1 MVHKLKR
8 YISEKN
14 LLARHD
20 RVLIA
25 VSGGLDSMVLL
36 HLMKQLEVEVAVAH
50 CNFQLREEDSDQDEA
65 FVRMHCEQWN
75 IPFFCKRFETN
86 NYATEN
92 KLSIQMAAR
101 ELRYT
106 WFEELMEGKGFTK
119 LATAHHF
126 NDSMETMIINWV
138 RGAGTEGLRGI
149 PTKRGNIIR
158 PLLFAT
164 RDEINTYAAE
174 QIITWREDVS
184 NLTDDYQRNF
194 IRHQVVPLLKR
205 LNVSLE
211 NTIRESVIKI
221 DDEWA
226 FYMKSVE
233 DWKKKFVLMEG
244 EVIKIKKE
252 GFDHPAHGASLLL
265 QCLKPMGFSFEQCAE
280 ALQIKD
286 KQSGKQFLSATHKLV
301 VDRGHFIV
309 TQLEGEWN
317 EIIIQPDQRQFTLG
331 PWVMDI
337 SDPSAIQPS
346 DDPNRAVV
354 DADKLDFPLQWRK
367 WKPGDTFF
375 PLGMNHH
382 KKISDFLI
390 DRKVSVGE
398 KDTVTVLESAGKIV
412 WVAGHRID
420 NRFKLTAGT
429 RKALT
434 FSLHLR

>member
-1 MVHKLKR
+1 MVHRLKR
-8 YISEKN
+8 YIGEKN
-14 LLARHD
+14 LLSRHD

-36 HLMKQLEVEVAVAH
+36 HLMKQLDVELTVAH
-50 CNFQLREEDSDQDEA
+50 CNFQLRDEDSNEDEA
-65 FVRMHCEQWN
+65 FVRVHCEKWN

-86 NYATEN
+86 NYATEH
-92 KLSIQMAAR
+92 KISIQMAAR
-101 ELRYT
+101 ELRYA

-126 NDSMETMIINWV
+126 NDAIETMIINWV

-149 PTKRGNIIR
+149 PSKRGNIIR

-174 QIITWREDVS
+174 QIITWREDIS

-211 NTIRESVIKI
+211 NTIRESVIKM

-226 FYMKSVE
+226 FYLKSVE
-233 DWKKKFVLMEG
+233 DWKRKFVLLEG
-244 EVIKIKKE
+244 EVIKITKE

-265 QCLKPMGFSFEQCAE
+265 QCLKSMGFSYEQCAE
-280 ALQIKD
+280 ALEIKD
-286 KQSGKQFLSATHKLV
+286 KQSGKQFLSSTHKLV
-301 VDRGHFIV
+301 VDREHLIV
-309 TQLEGEWN
+309 TQLEGDWN
-317 EIIIQPDQRQFTLG
+317 EIIIEQDQHEITLG
-331 PWVMDI
+331 PWALDI
-337 SDPSAIQPS
+337 RDASEMKPS
-346 DDPNRAVV
+346 DDPNIAVV
-354 DADKLDFPLQWRK
+354 DADKLDFPLRWRK

-390 DRKVSVGE
+390 DRKISVGE
-398 KDTVTVLESAGKIV
+398 KDSVTVLESAGKIV
-412 WVAGHRID
+412 WIAGHRID
-420 NRFKLTAGT
+420 NRFKLTPGT
-429 RKALT
+429 RKSLT
-434 FSLHLR
+434 FSLRLR

>member
-1 MVHKLKR
+1 MVDKLKR

-14 LLARHD
+14 LLDRHD

-50 CNFQLREEDSDQDEA
+50 CNFQLRDEDSDQDEA
-65 FVRMHCEQWN
+65 FVRVHCEKWN

-101 ELRYT
+101 ELRYA

-126 NDSMETMIINWV
+126 NDSIETMIINWV

-149 PTKRGNIIR
+149 PSKRGNIIR

-211 NTIRESVIKI
+211 NTIRESVIKM
-221 DDEWA
+221 DDERT
-226 FYMKSVE
+226 FYLKSVE

-244 EVIKIKKE
+244 EVIKISKE

-265 QCLKPMGFSFEQCAE
+265 QCLKPMGFSYEQCVESLA
-280 ALQIKD
+280 IKN

-301 VDRGHFIV
+301 VDREHFIV

-317 EIIIQPDQRQFTLG
+317 EIIIQPDQRQYTLG
-331 PWVMDI
+331 SWVMVI
-337 SDPSAIQPS
+337 SDSSGIMPS
-346 DDPNRAVV
+346 DDPNIAVV
-354 DADKLDFPLQWRK
+354 DADKLDFPLRWRK

-390 DRKVSVGE
+390 DSKVSVGE
-398 KDTVTVLESAGKIV
+398 KDSVTVLESAGKIV

-420 NRFKLTAGT
+420 NRFKLTMDT
-429 RKALT
+429 RKALS
-434 FSLHLR
+434 FLLHMR